1 MYENHDHI
9 RQLVLEKLTGS
20 ISEED
25 NAQLAQL
32 LEADPAARDL
42 CHQLETQAGALDL
55 QGVLGR
61 ANESVAAAALQQ
73 KLPVKRGRIVSMMK
87 WPAAAAI
94 VLAIG
99 GGWWFYQHQAAA
111 GKPAG
116 SHQVASQH
124 VKLLLGNGK
133 EVVLSANGQQVA
145 GSTTLQ
151 SKDKELHYTPGNE
164 TVAAFNTLVVPAKED
179 YKIVLSDGTTVWL
192 NSASSLRFPFAFNGS
207 SREVYLEGEAYFKVA
222 HRAQQP
228 FIVHTGHTDIRVYGT
243 SFNINGYEKNQ
254 LRASLVEG
262 KIGAYANNDSV
273 RLQPGMEVVSNGSS
287 LRTGNFESSATLSW
301 MEGLYYFSNIPLQ
314 DISGILSRWFDTQV
328 VFDNPAT
335 AKSMVSGV
343 IEKGKL
349 EDFLENLK
357 DATGIRHHWN
367 GGILHLE

>member
-9 RQLVLEKLTGS
+9 RQLVLEKLTGV
-20 ISEED
+20 ISAED
-25 NAQLAQL
+25 NVQLAQL
-32 LEADPAARDL
+32 LAADPAARDL
-42 CHQLETQAGALDL
+42 CDQLEAQAGVLDL

-61 ANESVAAAALQQ
+61 ADETAAAAALQQ
-73 KLPVKRGRIVSMMK
+73 KLPAKRSRVVGIAK
-87 WPAAAAI
+87 WSAAAAVI
-94 VLAIG
+94 LAVAG
-99 GGWWFYQHQAAA
+99 LWAYRHQAASD
-111 GKPAG
+111 KPTG
-116 SHQVASQH
+116 SHLVASQG

-133 EVVLSANGQQVA
+133 EVVLSANGQQTA
-145 GSTTLQ
+145 GNTTLQ

-164 TVAAFNTLVVPAKED
+164 TATAFNTLVVPAKED

-207 SREVYLEGEAYFKVA
+207 NREVYLEGEAYFKVA
-222 HRAQQP
+222 HRPQQP

-243 SFNINGYEKNQ
+243 SFNINGYEKSQ

-262 KIGAYANNDSV
+262 RISAYADGDSV
-273 RLQPGMEVVSNGSS
+273 KLQPGMEVVSNGND
-287 LRTGNFESSATLSW
+287 LHTGSFESSATLSW

-314 DISGILSRWFDTQV
+314 DISGILSRWFDTKV

-357 DATGIRHHWN
+357 AATGIRHHWK
-367 GGILHLE
+367 GGILYLE